1 CYTFAKEDFF
11 HFRVSIAITVHWVP
25 PRPEIW
31 HESNITRATKRFW
44 ELEWSKSTYLKE
56 CSERVLQ
63 VVPVYFWPGERI
75 DLPCKMCEL
84 TMAYNGKIK
93 YWAKA
98 IQMDEFL
105 KAPQVRQNSNTSRL
119 LNKNTKNHLINA
131 EDNRKSVV
139 AATNKLYLLYDIWAN
154 PSSQGIYFCYDE
166 QSISNTN
173 LFFVVLAMTPPVSIY
188 DYDRLYGDSCDNEKH
203 MHIEPSF
210 NWRFRFLPT
219 FRDYKPSHCVK
230 GTRCASYKVF
240 FLLDT

>member
-1 CYTFAKEDFF
+1 
-11 HFRVSIAITVHWVP
+11 
-25 PRPEIW
+25 PEIW
-31 HESNITRATKRFW
+31 HKLNISRATKRFW

-56 CSERVLQ
+56 CSGHCHYLK

-75 DLPCKMCEL
+75 DLPCKICEL

-93 YWAKA
+93 YWAKV

-105 KAPQVRQNSNTSRL
+105 KAPQ
-119 LNKNTKNHLINA
+119 KNHMRFNFTYDLHTLLSKQLFSY
-131 EDNRKSVV
+131 RPMT
-139 AATNKLYLLYDIWAN
+139 ATSLTLFYDIRVRRNFFQAN
-154 PSSQGIYFCYDE
+154 PSSQGVYFCYDE
-166 QSISNTN
+166 QSVSNTN

-230 GTRCASYKVF
+230 GTRCASYKRMPFSSSIYGSNSNECNPDYCRVKIP
-240 FLLDT
+240 